1 MITDINYVS
10 DKDLSRLA
18 SLLGDRVTTD
28 EPLGP
33 YTTYRVG
40 GSAALFM
47 RVMNVEDLYSLS
59 RALTKIRVPV
69 VVVGRGSNILVSDSG
84 FRGIAVTLGPFTELI
99 SLPTR
104 GETPIVIAGAMAPLP
119 VLARQTVHHGLS
131 GFEWAV
137 GVPGSLGG
145 AVRMNAG
152 GHGADMIAS
161 LLSVRLFH
169 LEKGIEA
176 NVSAANLGLRFRGS
190 DLTDEHIVIS
200 ATLRLNWGDTIIGQG
215 RLSEI
220 VKWRRENQ
228 PGGQNAG
235 SVFVNPVAGVTAA
248 GELIDGLGLRG
259 YRIGSAS
266 VSDKHANFIQ
276 ADEGGSGD
284 DVAQLMTFVRQR
296 VFESHGV
303 ELRSEI
309 RLIGFS
315 TAVSADAGAPTLS
328 QRKVGTQLDEAFG
341 VSTGADL
348 SIPIPAISERLPEN
362 VLAELKDAFEG
373 NETPISN
380 LRIVRPDVHI
390 DEDLFA
396 EPVIDQ
402 GESVDDQTVFKL
414 DPQTAASDEASGAA
428 STATSATASSD
439 FLTQSS
445 STESAVDPV
454 ASIVSGAVLK
464 TTKDDSD
471 RIIIIDAELRLPTDI
486 TFPIDALTESVNI
499 APTSDPAV
507 LIDDLKLEDSD
518 ELGFKKK
525 RTKKSTLILG
535 STAVGLFVVLALVV
549 LSSPLV
555 GVRRIEVEGTRY
567 MSKELLDSVKNSL
580 IGKPLLTVDTRQA
593 ESQLLV
599 DPWVETVR
607 VQKFLPSQILIEVA
621 ERVPVAWFV
630 GSDNSSRIVDSQGR
644 VLAVESGQPTEY
656 LQITGV
662 GPNLEPGVSAGDI
675 YRAAAQLATGLPT
688 ELSEVVLNVG
698 TGGPNQLV
706 MTLRSGTLVNF
717 GPPQDV
723 QNKLI
728 SLVVLLRRQDA
739 KQIIFIDLTNPDIPT
754 VQSK

>member
-1 MITDINYVS
+1 MS
-10 DKDLSRLA
+10 DKELARLA
-18 SLLGDRVTTD
+18 SLLGDRVTEN

-40 GSAALFM
+40 GKAALFM
-47 RVMNVEDLYSLS
+47 RVINVEDLYALS

-69 VVVGRGSNILVSDSG
+69 VVVGRGSNMLVSDSG
-84 FRGIAVTLGPFTELI
+84 FRGIAVSLGPFAELI
-99 SLPTR
+99 SLPTP

-119 VLARQTVHHGLS
+119 VLARQSVHHGLT

-137 GVPGSLGG
+137 GVPGSIGG

-169 LEKGIEA
+169 LERGIEA

-190 DLTDEHIVIS
+190 DLADEHIVIS
-200 ATLRLNWGDTIIGQG
+200 ATLRLSWGDTIISQG
-215 RLSEI
+215 RISEI

-259 YRIGSAS
+259 YRIHSAS

-276 ADEGGSGD
+276 ADEGGSAD
-284 DVAQLMTFVRQR
+284 DVVELMTFVRQR

-309 RLIGFS
+309 RLIGFP

-328 QRKVGTQLDEAFG
+328 LRKVGTQLDEAFG
-341 VSTGADL
+341 VTTGADL
-348 SIPIPAISERLPEN
+348 SIPIPTISERLPEN

-380 LRIVRPDVHI
+380 LRVVRPDVHI

-396 EPVIDQ
+396 EPVN
-402 GESVDDQTVFKL
+402 DQTEFKFNTET
-414 DPQTAASDEASGAA
+414 PTSD
-428 STATSATASSD
+428 ATSAATSAATSNTASAD
-439 FLTQSS
+439 FLTKSNP
-445 STESAVDPV
+445 TESSVDPAV
-454 ASIVSGAVLK
+454 GEVSGTILK
-464 TTKDDSD
+464 IAKDDSD
-471 RIIIIDAELRLPTDI
+471 RIIIIDAELRLPTDV
-486 TFPIDALTESVNI
+486 TFPIDVITQSVNI
-499 APTSDPAV
+499 APTSDPSV
-507 LIDDLKLEDSD
+507 LIDDLRLGDSAD
-518 ELGFKKK
+518 TGFKKK
-525 RTKKSTLILG
+525 RTKVSTLIL
-535 STAVGLFVVLALVV
+535 ALVAIGLFVVLALVI
-549 LSSPLV
+549 LSSPLI
-555 GVRRIEVEGTRY
+555 GVRQIEVEGNRY
-567 MSKELLDSVKNSL
+567 INKDLLESVKNSL
-580 IGKPLLTVDTRQA
+580 IGKPLLTVDTRDA
-593 ESQLLV
+593 ESRLLV

-607 VQKFLPSQILIEVA
+607 VQKFLPSLILIEVA

-630 GSDNSSRIVDSQGR
+630 GSDNSARIVDSQGR

-662 GPNLEPGVSAGDI
+662 GPNLEAGVSAGDI